1 MNILAIDYGEKRIG
15 IAKGSDETKMALPF
29 CIIENKSNDFILSE
43 ILKIIKNEDIG
54 LLIIGLPL
62 GLSGKNTNQT
72 NIITSFV
79 SLLEKETN
87 IPILTIDERFTS
99 RSANN
104 LFGDNKKRKI
114 DDVAAMIMLQ
124 NFLDK
129 K

>member
-1 MNILAIDYGEKRIG
+1 MNIIAIDYGEKRIG
-15 IAKGSDETKMALPF
+15 IAKGGDDTKMALPF
-29 CIIENKSNDFILSE
+29 CIIENKSNDFVLSE

-62 GLSGKNTNQT
+62 GLGGKNTNQT

-79 SLLEKETN
+79 SLLEKETD
-87 IPILTIDERFTS
+87 IPILTMDERFTS
-99 RSANN
+99 RGANN

>member
-1 MNILAIDYGEKRIG
+1 MNIIAIDYGEKRIG

-29 CIIENKSNDFILSE
+29 CIIENKSNDFVLSE

-79 SLLEKETN
+79 SLLEKETG

-99 RSANN
+99 RGANN